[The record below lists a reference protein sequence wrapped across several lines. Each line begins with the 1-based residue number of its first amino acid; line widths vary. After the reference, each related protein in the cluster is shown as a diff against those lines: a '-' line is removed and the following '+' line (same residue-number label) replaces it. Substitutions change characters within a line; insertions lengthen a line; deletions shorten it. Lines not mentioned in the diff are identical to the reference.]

1 MESALGSIQYSE
13 NAHSDFAFPEEGGA
27 GYCFRIEIAFQGE
40 NVNLDKMKTALR
52 GVFVFGA
59 ALGLACAL
67 STNAGAQSSTTG
79 AIAGTVTDPTGA
91 AVAGAAVVVLD
102 TDTAIPHDTATSS
115 DGFYSAIYLQPG
127 HYSVTITK
135 DGFAVFTQKGL
146 LVQVGSRLAV
156 DASLPLVATQASIT
170 VTGAT
175 PLLETEKTAVS
186 QTVTESLT
194 NGLPINGRRWEDFVL
209 LTPAVSADG
218 GSGLSSFRGISGLYN
233 GNTVDGANN
242 TQAFFSEARGRA
254 IIVSYVY
261 SIDSIQE
268 FQVNNSNYSA
278 EYGQAAGG
286 VVNAVTKSGTNELH
300 GDLFY
305 NLRYPSLNALDPVA
319 KASFASNHQTP
330 TQTTH
335 QQQQYG
341 GSIGTPIIK
350 DKLFFFGTFDG
361 FRKVNP
367 ILYTTTA
374 PSISTLVCPVQVTSA
389 QCSAAETFITT
400 DLLGA
405 FQRNLKQNIGLGKLD
420 YQFSPANHLSAVVNI
435 QDWDEP
441 DGYNT
446 SPTVSNAG
454 NTVNGFG
461 ATHER
466 FVIGNWTS
474 TFGGDKVNDVR
485 FQWGK
490 DYEYDLANASGP
502 FASLSSITTYG
513 ETSALPRPAFP
524 DEHRYQ
530 MSDDFTFQKGAHS
543 IKIGADVNLIH
554 EVLINLFQGD
564 GNYSY
569 SAPALPAS
577 VGAGCLSSTVQKTF
591 CGWVADVFQAN
602 LGDTFS
608 GTTGNS
614 DLTGTTCVPTS
625 PVPAVPT
632 AATCYSLTGKH
643 YSTFTQVED
652 PITHNGADDFYNND
666 YGAYVE
672 DTWKVHSNLTLNLGL
687 RWDLQHVP
695 QPQHPNNLTNDPN
708 ATPLQAL
715 DTSTINID
723 KGEFA
728 PRIGLAWAFDKNT
741 VLRMGY
747 GIFFAK
753 TSNSTYYAL
762 RVENGIYQQ
771 TFSGCTPTNGL
782 VLDAACAPIFPDV
795 YFTPPGPTLA
805 APFSGAVTPIA
816 ICTTTAAPGAN
827 PSCPSL
833 AGMDVPSLSQAIHG
847 MEPNFVNPR
856 ADEGELS
863 LEHVLP
869 GNISVSATYLVTR
882 GLHLPSSYDANI
894 APSTT
899 TKTYSVQSASGG
911 PPTSYT
917 VPFYTTRLNPTTGI
931 ILNQYSAVD
940 SWYNGLVLTIRKPIS
955 HSLELLANY
964 TYSKALDDGEV
975 SGTNGTF
982 FGTDGVSDPY
992 NLKEDYSYSDLDQR
1006 HKFVGTLVWTPN
1018 YYHGES
1024 MVARQ
1029 VVNGWVLGAI
1039 VTALTGEPYS
1049 AMIGTSSFGNGGVD
1063 GGLSGAVVSTNASAT
1078 GGRATWLARNSYRY
1092 PTWTNIDLRVER
1104 DFAIRERYRLAF
1116 RAEAFN
1122 LFNST
1127 LVQGVNT
1134 EAFTYA
1140 SGSLVPFSAFQ
1151 TPSTTTSVLS
1161 GARQLQLG
1169 FRFEF

>member
-1 MESALGSIQYSE
+1 
-13 NAHSDFAFPEEGGA
+13 
-27 GYCFRIEIAFQGE
+27 
-40 NVNLDKMKTALR
+40 MKAALR
-52 GVFVFGA
+52 GVFVIGA
-59 ALGLACAL
+59 ALALACAL
-67 STNAGAQSSTTG
+67 ATRAGAQSSTTG
-79 AIAGTVTDPTGA
+79 AIIGTVTDPSGA
-91 AVAGAAVVVLD
+91 AVPNAKIAVLD
-102 TDTAIPHDTATSS
+102 TDTGIEHDETTNS
-115 DGFYSAIYLQPG
+115 DGFYSSSYLQPG
-127 HYSVTITK
+127 TYSVTVTK
-135 DGFAVFTQKGL
+135 DGFAIYSHTGI
-146 LVQVGSRLAV
+146 LVQVGSRLTV
-156 DASLPLVATQASIT
+156 DAALPLVTTQATIT
-170 VTGAT
+170 VTGQT
-175 PLLETEKTAVS
+175 PLIETEKTAVS
-186 QTVTESLT
+186 QTVTQNLT
-194 NGLPINGRRWEDFVL
+194 VGLPTNGRRWEDFVL

-233 GNTVDGANN
+233 GNSVDGANN

-254 IIVSYVY
+254 IIVTYVY

-286 VVNAVTKSGTNELH
+286 VVNAVTKSGTNQLH

-319 KASFASNHQTP
+319 KASFAANGQTP

-341 GSIGTPIIK
+341 GSIGTPIVK

-374 PSISTLVCPVQVTSA
+374 GSIGSFACPTQVTAA
-389 QCSAAETFITT
+389 QCTAAEGYITSH
-400 DLLGA
+400 LLGP
-405 FQRNLKQNIGLGKLD
+405 FPRDLKQTVGFGKLD
-420 YQFSPANHLSAVVNI
+420 YQLTPANHLSAVINI

-454 NTVNGFG
+454 VTVNGFG

-474 TFGGDKVNDVR
+474 TFGGNKVNDVR

-502 FASLSSITTYG
+502 FTSLTSIVTYG

-530 MSDDFTFQKGAHS
+530 MSDDFTIQKGEHS
-543 IKIGADVNLIH
+543 VKVGVDVNLIH
-554 EVLINLFQGD
+554 ELLVNLFQGD

-569 SAPALPAS
+569 SSPSLPAS
-577 VGAGCLSSTVQKTF
+577 VGAGCLASSVQKTF
-591 CGWVADVFQAN
+591 CGWVSDLYDVN
-602 LGDTFS
+602 LGDTYS
-608 GTTGNS
+608 VTTGNS
-614 DLTGTTCVPTS
+614 DTTGVTCVPTT
-625 PVPAVPT
+625 PVPVTPT

-643 YSTFTQVED
+643 YQTFTQVED
-652 PITHNGADDFYNND
+652 PITHVGEDDFYNND
-666 YGAYVE
+666 FGAYVE
-672 DTWKVHSNLTLNLGL
+672 DTWKVRSNLTFNLGL
-687 RWDLQHVP
+687 RYDLQHVP
-695 QPQHPNNLTNDPN
+695 QPAHPNNATNNP
-708 ATPLQAL
+708 AGAAAPLLAL

-723 KGEFA
+723 KGEIA
-728 PRIGLAWAFDKNT
+728 PRVGIAWAFAKNT

-771 TFSGCTPTNGL
+771 TFSGCSPTNTNF
-782 VLDAACAPIFPDV
+782 LDAACAPEFPDV
-795 YFTPPGPTLA
+795 YFVPPGPALA
-805 APFSGAVTPIA
+805 APFSGAATPVA
-816 ICTTTAAPGAN
+816 ICTTTAAPGAS
-827 PSCPSL
+827 PSCPTL
-833 AGMDVPSLSQAIHG
+833 AGMDLPTLSQAVHG
-847 MEPNFVNPR
+847 MEPSFVNPR

-863 LEHVLP
+863 LEHQLP
-869 GNISVSATYLVTR
+869 GNLAVSATFLVTR
-882 GLHLPSSYDANI
+882 GLHLPSSYDANV
-894 APSTT
+894 APSTS
-899 TKTYSVQSASGG
+899 TKTFNVETSTGSSLM
-911 PPTSYT
+911 SYT
-917 VPFYTTRLNPTTGI
+917 VPFYTARLDPSTGI

-940 SWYNGLVLTIRKPIS
+940 SWYNALVLTLRKPLG
-955 HSLELLANY
+955 HSIEVLANY

-975 SGTNGTF
+975 TGTNGTF

-992 NLKEDYSYSDLDQR
+992 NLNEDYSYSDLDQR

-1018 YYHGES
+1018 YFHGS
-1024 MVARQ
+1024 NMFARAVA
-1029 VVNGWVLGAI
+1029 NGWVLGTI

-1049 AMIGTSSFGNGGVD
+1049 PMIGTSTVTGGID
-1063 GGLSGAVVSTNASAT
+1063 GGLSGGVVSTNASAT
-1078 GGRATWLARNSYRY
+1078 GGRATFIARNAFRY
-1092 PTWTNIDLRVER
+1092 PTWTDIDLRLER
-1104 DFAIRERYRLAF
+1104 DFTIHERYKLAF

-1134 EAFTYA
+1134 EAYTV
-1140 SGSLVPFSAFQ
+1140 SGANIIPFAAFQ
-1151 TPSTTTSVLS
+1151 TPSATSTVLD
-1161 GARQLQLG
+1161 GARQLQTG